1 MFLSVPGTQVNT
13 VSSSGLGPDP
23 LQRYCTKRYMK
34 SNTGMAIST
43 ESTDFYNACFQM
55 ILYSISAQAF
65 SAENQLFV
73 T

>member
-1 MFLSVPGTQVNT
+1 
-13 VSSSGLGPDP
+13 
-23 LQRYCTKRYMK
+23 MK

-65 SAENQLFV
+65 STENQLFV
-73 T
+73 TWYQK